1 MRHRIV
7 ITALIWGCFAASQVE
22 AVLLVPEEFQT
33 LQAGVT
39 AASPGDTISVA
50 AGVYQGTGNRG
61 LQLTGDDLVLLS
73 RDGPGA
79 VTIDCGGADR
89 AMEIGNAFGHVSV
102 DGLEF
107 TNGLGDLG
115 GAVLAGAVTCTFRN
129 CRFYRN
135 RATLRGG
142 AVHAA
147 WITQFIDCVIVDN
160 EEHSQGGGGV
170 SGGWGDVSLVRC
182 LLTGNRSFG
191 GTGGAIYSDAAV
203 VSLTSCTVATN
214 YASSGGG
221 AIFNFSADVYLK
233 DTICTGNCAA
243 NYADE
248 IYTNATV
255 HAECTDLDVSQVL
268 ADEILVQDAFFSD
281 PLFCDAAYCFQ
292 PTGNRKYD
300 LHDGSPCLP
309 DGNACG
315 VLIGALG
322 RGCGALPAVG
332 ACCLANAACIVVL
345 EQECVDYSGSYQGD
359 GTGCDPN
366 PCVPVAIESTS
377 WGRLKARYAE
387 RSR

>member
-1 MRHRIV
+1 M
-7 ITALIWGCFAASQVE
+7 
-22 AVLLVPEEFQT
+22 
-33 LQAGVT
+33 
-39 AASPGDTISVA
+39 
-50 AGVYQGTGNRG
+50 
-61 LQLTGDDLVLLS
+61 
-73 RDGPGA
+73 
-79 VTIDCGGADR
+79 
-89 AMEIGNAFGHVSV
+89 
-102 DGLEF
+102 
-107 TNGLGDLG
+107 
-115 GAVLAGAVTCTFRN
+115 
-129 CRFYRN
+129 
-135 RATLRGG
+135 
-142 AVHAA
+142 HAA

-182 LLTGNRSFG
+182 LLTGNRSLG
-191 GTGGAIYSDAAV
+191 GLGGAIRSDAAV
-203 VSLTSCTVATN
+203 VSLTSCTVASN
-214 YASSGGG
+214 YASTAGG

-243 NYADE
+243 DFPDE
-248 IYTNATV
+248 IYTNASV
-255 HAECTDLDVSQVL
+255 LAECTDLDVSQVL
-268 ADEILVQDAFFSD
+268 ADEILVQDVFFSD

-387 RSR
+387 RR